1 MERTF
6 PSGLAMFSRSLE
18 PKPKLPVS
26 GRLVLSAI
34 FWLGPR
40 VMGVIGAN
48 ITGSIRVV
56 RSFAISVWLRTEVD
70 ASNLKVEFSSTGL
83 DNLFL
88 YDGKEDAELYRQNI
102 EILTMDSGDEVS
114 NEKNQGAN
122 QT

>member
-1 MERTF
+1 
-6 PSGLAMFSRSLE
+6 
-18 PKPKLPVS
+18 
-26 GRLVLSAI
+26 
-34 FWLGPR
+34 
-40 VMGVIGAN
+40 MGVIGAN